1 MRIGTSTS
9 AMAGRPCCCGQCGVF
24 VYALKDHCA
33 VVGSCYTPGRPSTE
47 HVRLRPRSA
56 FFEGG
61 GSVSANISQ
70 GRGRRPPT
78 TVGVRKL
85 E

>member
-1 MRIGTSTS
+1 MRLRCAVPTS
-9 AMAGRPCCCGQCGVF
+9 
-24 VYALKDHCA
+24 DCA
-33 VVGSCYTPGRPSTE
+33 VVGSCYTSGWPCAE
-47 HVRLRPRSA
+47 HVYVAKLA
-56 FFEGG
+56 LFEGG
-61 GSVSANISQ
+61 GSVLPNISE